1 MSITVV
7 TARDEYGA
15 PSTREVYEEGVKFV
29 NDNGNLDILTAK
41 PQLIATYGSGNW
53 LSVHLGDSVTV
64 ITKTP
69 DESSDDSSDDSSDFD
84 FSFGDDDSDSDTS
97 DDSDSDSD
105 TSDDS
110 DSDTS
115 DDDTAVD
122 DSDTSDD
129 DTAVDDSDT
138 SDDDSETTA

>member
-15 PSTREVYEEGVKFV
+15 PSTREVYEDGAKFV

-53 LSVHLGDSVTV
+53 MSVHLGDSVTV

-69 DESSDDSSDDSSDFD
+69 DETSDDSSDLD
-84 FSFGDDDSDSDTS
+84 FSFDT
-97 DDSDSDSD
+97 DTSDSDSD
-105 TSDDS
+105 TTESDDS
-110 DSDTS
+110 DSDT
-115 DDDTAVD
+115 TD
-122 DSDTSDD
+122 DSDTSTDE
-129 DTAVDDSDT
+129 SDT
-138 SDDDSETTA
+138 ST

>member
-15 PSTREVYEEGVKFV
+15 PSTREVYEDGTKFV

-69 DESSDDSSDDSSDFD
+69 DETSDDSSDLD
-84 FSFGDDDSDSDTS
+84 FSFDT
-97 DDSDSDSD
+97 
-105 TSDDS
+105 
-110 DSDTS
+110 DTS
-115 DDDTAVD
+115 DDDTD
-122 DSDTSDD
+122 TSDEDTDTSDD
-129 DTAVDDSDT
+129 DTDT
-138 SDDDSETTA
+138 SDDDTDTSDDSETSTDESDTST